1 MRWCSLHQSCIYIRF
16 IWKTMF
22 SPMTH
27 SDTSHCMLISSLQWA
42 WDCFIQ
48 QECFIPHVLT
58 TLLCLYCTRAHMHT
72 RDYHSTN
79 ALFIKGCMDFRHVCL
94 KTVFELYYLILGGV
108 EERLSQS
115 SQQVY
120 NDTPIF
126 TDILQNIIKYFRKLS
141 KESCAESP
149 CVDAETSKNGHL
161 I

>member
-58 TLLCLYCTRAHMHT
+58 TLLCLYCTHAHE
-72 RDYHSTN
+72 
-79 ALFIKGCMDFRHVCL
+79 G
-94 KTVFELYYLILGGV
+94 
-108 EERLSQS
+108 LSQYKCIIYQRMHGFQTCLFENCIWTLLFDSWRSWREAVPIQSTGLQWHS
-115 SQQVY
+115 SLHWY
-120 NDTPIF
+120 FTKHYKIF
-126 TDILQNIIKYFRKLS
+126 QETIQGKLCRVPMCRCRNI
-141 KESCAESP
+141 
-149 CVDAETSKNGHL
+149 
-161 I
+161 